1 MNWAAL
7 IWFLLMVGF
16 VVAEAVCPFH
26 LVSVWFA
33 TGALAATI
41 ASLLGAQLWLQIT
54 LFFVVSVALLFAL
67 WPLTKKVLRP
77 EVTPTNVDSLIGSEG
92 YVTAPVDNRSGVG
105 QIKLNGMEWTARSTT
120 GAPIEAGT
128 LVKVDRIEGVKA
140 FVTPVEEPAKV

>member
-16 VVAEAVCPFH
+16 VVAEAACPFH
-26 LVSVWFA
+26 LISVWFA
-33 TGALAATI
+33 SGALAATI
-41 ASLLGAQLWLQIT
+41 ASLLGAQVWLQIT
-54 LFFVVSVALLFAL
+54 LFFVVSVALLLAL
-67 WPLTKKVLRP
+67 WPLTKKILRP
-77 EVTPTNVDSLIGSEG
+77 EVTPTNVDSLIGAEG

-120 GAPIEAGT
+120 GEPIEAGI

-140 FVTPVEEPAKV
+140 FVSPVEETAKV